1 MNPRQWST
9 FWLLSL
15 IWGASFMLIKVGL
28 EGMGTFTLVTFRIG
42 LGALALWLVVV
53 WRRLPLPTAR
63 TTIGAL
69 VLMGLF
75 NNAIPFSLITWGE
88 TRIDSGLAAVL
99 NGTVPL
105 FAIVI
110 AHFWLQDERITL
122 SKVIGLLVG
131 FLGVVGVIRSGTG
144 ELSLA
149 TLKGGELGGQ
159 LAVVLAS
166 ASYAAATVFA
176 RRYLQGV
183 HAFVLAAGQLT
194 AGMLFMSVAMFAWE
208 WPFVLHASTPAPFLA
223 VITLGLVNTGLA
235 YMLFFFLV
243 SEVGA
248 TRTTLVTYVI
258 PAVGLFLG
266 FVFLD
271 EPLNFGVVFGFLLIL
286 AGVLLVNQQAQRKSP
301 ETLATLPLLRSESV
315 SD

>member
-1 MNPRQWST
+1 M
-9 FWLLSL
+9 
-15 IWGASFMLIKVGL
+15 
-28 EGMGTFTLVTFRIG
+28 
-42 LGALALWLVVV
+42 
-53 WRRLPLPTAR
+53 
-63 TTIGAL
+63 
-69 VLMGLF
+69 
-75 NNAIPFSLITWGE
+75 
-88 TRIDSGLAAVL
+88 
-99 NGTVPL
+99 PL
-105 FAIVI
+105 FAVVI
-110 AHFWLQDERITL
+110 AHLWLQDERITL

-149 TLKGGELGGQ
+149 TLRGGELGGQ

-166 ASYAAATVFA
+166 ASYATATVFA
-176 RRYLQGV
+176 RRYLQSV

-194 AGMLFMSVAMFAWE
+194 AGVLFMSFAMFAWE
-208 WPFVLHASTPAPFLA
+208 WPVVLHASTPAPFLA

-301 ETLATLPLLRSESV
+301 ESLVPLPPLRSESV